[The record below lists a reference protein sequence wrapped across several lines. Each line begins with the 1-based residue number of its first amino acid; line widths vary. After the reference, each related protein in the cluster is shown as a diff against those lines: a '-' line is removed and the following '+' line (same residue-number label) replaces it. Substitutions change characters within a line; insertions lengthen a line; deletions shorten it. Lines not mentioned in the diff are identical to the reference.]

1 MTMDNPRIVAA
12 LRAGEPEA
20 IAALFDA
27 HATELFRYSW
37 FLLRSREAAQIAVR
51 DALAVAVAH
60 PDAVPA
66 PGQLREWLYAL
77 TRAECARRRPVP
89 AMDADEPPARPS
101 QPDADGRVL
110 AWNTV
115 ASMDTAS
122 AEILE
127 LTIRANITV
136 PGAAFVLGKSR
147 EQVAGLLEAARN
159 DVVRFLEA
167 YVVAR
172 RAGFDCQVLTRVI
185 SGWGGSLTAA
195 LRDRVLA
202 HARECATCRTRMPQN
217 VSVARVY
224 GLLPDPVPHEG
235 MRDEVLSWFADP
247 RYDGYRTFAAARAAA
262 AAVPAS
268 AGVPAP
274 VPAVPAPAPGVMP
287 PAVPEPEPA
296 VPEPAP
302 VPPARV
308 GHWTAGAE
316 DDTNALP
323 VLTEARHTKR
333 HHSSKRIVAGLV
345 AAGVAAVAAATFA
358 LIGLPGATPT
368 ANMGHRPIA
377 GRMPGQVNGAS
388 TRPGAVAA
396 VRVGD
401 HSRDPFQS
409 PSAGSLYLE
418 AKHQGS
424 SSSAP
429 PSPRSRVPRP
439 PRPPHPSHSPTPKP
453 TPSWQRAPSPTPT
466 PTPTPSPSATPTPTP
481 SQTPSAT
488 PPISPPPSPSA
499 TPPATPP
506 PSPSATPPPSP
517 SATPSANSTVKA
529 AS

>member
-1 MTMDNPRIVAA
+1 MDNPRIVAA

-37 FLLRSREAAQIAVR
+37 FLLHSREAAQIAVR

-89 AMDADEPPARPS
+89 AVDADEPPARPS

-147 EQVAGLLEAARN
+147 ERVTELLEAARK

-167 YVVAR
+167 YIVAR
-172 RAGFDCQVLTRVI
+172 RAGFDCPVLTKVI

-202 HARECATCRTRMPQN
+202 HAQECATCRTRVPQN
-217 VSVARVY
+217 VSAARVY

-235 MRDEVLSWFADP
+235 MRDEVLSWFSDP
-247 RYDGYRTFAAARAAA
+247 RYDGYRAFAAARAAA
-262 AAVPAS
+262 TAVPAS

-274 VPAVPAPAPGVMP
+274 VPAVPTPASAVVA

-296 VPEPAP
+296 APKPAP

-316 DDTNALP
+316 DDTQAMP
-323 VLTEARHTKR
+323 VLTEARHAKR

-345 AAGVAAVAAATFA
+345 AAGMAAVAAAAFA
-358 LIGLPGATPT
+358 LIGLPGAAPT
-368 ANMGHRPIA
+368 ANIGHRPMVE
-377 GRMPGQVNGAS
+377 GTSGQVNGAS

-424 SSSAP
+424 SSSP
-429 PSPRSRVPRP
+429 PSPKPRG
-439 PRPPHPSHSPTPKP
+439 PRPPHQSQSPTPKP

-466 PTPTPSPSATPTPTP
+466 PTPPPSPSPTPTPTP

-488 PPISPPPSPSA
+488 PPMSPPPSPSPTPPPSPSA

-517 SATPSANSTVKA
+517 SATPPASSSATP
-529 AS
+529 